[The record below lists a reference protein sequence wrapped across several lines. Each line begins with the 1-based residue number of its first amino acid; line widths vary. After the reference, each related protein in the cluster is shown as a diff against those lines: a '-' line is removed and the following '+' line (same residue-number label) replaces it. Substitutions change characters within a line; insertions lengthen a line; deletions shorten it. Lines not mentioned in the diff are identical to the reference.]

1 MLLVT
6 INTQQWKREIG
17 ERKSRERERFVKTI
31 SYIAMTEVQ
40 AYIQCSA
47 TNSVGDK

>member
-1 MLLVT
+1 MQLVT

-17 ERKSRERERFVKTI
+17 ERKSREREVCENEI